1 MGPLGAAYT
10 TEYENL
16 AFHPGS
22 TRTNFSAV
30 ATKAGQIGSLG
41 QRGTA
46 APGLRH
52 LGLSTNVAWAI
63 SLPAVPATGLSPF
76 RALLLNP
83 RPTRRTGGIMI
94 GLIRAAI
101 IGASLV
107 FGLISAQAADKPFKR
122 DDLADS
128 AIKLEAQIKT
138 EAGAINKS
146 ATALRSD
153 ADAAFRRNDM
163 RTGLQILGQ
172 IAATTPED
180 GGNWLRLARTIFQI
194 RPATSSE
201 QTFLLER
208 ASTAAYIA
216 YQRAANASDEANAL
230 ALLGRAMAER
240 KLWRPALDA
249 LRLSLDLREVADV
262 RASYEKMRDEHG
274 FRLLDYTIDS
284 DSASPRACFQFSEE
298 LARRTDFT
306 PFVALAGNDKPAL
319 SSEGKQLCVDGLK
332 HGERYN
338 INLRAGLPSTVREGL
353 PKSAE
358 FNVYVRDRKPF
369 VRFTGRAYVLPR
381 TGQRGIPL
389 VSVNTPSVAVEV
401 FRIGDRNLINTVVDG
416 DFQRSLSRYELSNLG
431 DERGVKV
438 WSGQLATAMTLNQDV
453 TTAFPVD
460 EAIGTML
467 PGVYVMIATAKGPGS
482 DTGDDDGGLATQWF
496 IVSDLGLTA
505 FSGNDGI
512 HVFVNSLASTDA
524 VARAEVRLVARNN
537 EILATR
543 TTDDSGHAVFEAGL
557 ARGEGG
563 LSPAMLTVST
573 DKADYAFLSL
583 KSSAF
588 DLSDR
593 GVAGRAAPA
602 AADAFVYAERGV
614 YRSNETVYLTAL
626 LRDGQGN
633 AVSGGPLTLVV
644 ERPDGVEFRR
654 AVLPDQGAGGRTL
667 AVALNSAVPAG
678 TWRVRAFTDPKGN
691 SVGETTFMV
700 EDYIP
705 ERIDFD
711 VTAKEKQIK
720 VDAPAELKVDGHFL
734 YGAPASDLQLEGD
747 MLVATAA
754 ERPGFPGYQFGVD
767 DEENASNERTPI
779 EDLPETD
786 TNGAARFPVSLPTAP
801 TSTRPQEAQIFIRMA
816 EAGGRAVE
824 RKIVLPVT
832 PTSAMIGV
840 KPLFG
845 ENNVAEGDKAAFDV
859 VFVSADGRPLAR
871 DGLRYELL
879 KIETRYQWYRQNS
892 SWEFEPVKSTSRV
905 ADGDLVVMADH
916 PARIILSP
924 QPGRYRLDVKTT
936 ETDGP
941 LTSVQFDVGW
951 YSDGSADSP
960 DLLETS
966 IDKPEYQSGDTMV
979 VSVNARTAGKLTI
992 NVLGDRL
999 LTTQTID
1006 VKQGTAQVRIQV
1018 GKDWGSGAYV
1028 VATLRRP
1035 LDAAASRMPGRAIG
1049 LKWFGIDK
1057 KARTLQVNLSPP
1069 ALVRPNSTLKLPV
1082 KLTGLSPGEDAK
1094 VVVAAVDVG
1103 ILNLTNYKP
1112 PAPDDYYLGQ
1122 RRLTAEIRDVYGQL
1136 IDGMQGT
1143 RGQLKTGGDSA
1154 GAELQGSPPTQKPL
1168 ALYSGIVTVAADGT
1182 AEISFNIPEFAGTA
1196 RVMAI
1201 AWTATKLGRATID
1214 VTVRDPV
1221 VLTTTLPRFL
1231 LTGDHGTMSID
1242 LDNVEGAPG
1251 DYAVNVKASGPV
1263 KVSGRAQ
1270 PSVKLAAKQRSSMS
1284 LGLDAGGAGTAAL
1297 DVDIKGPNGMSL
1309 TRHYALDVKAATQ
1322 VLTRRSVRTLAKG
1335 ESLTLTS
1342 DMFSDLVDGT
1352 GTVSISANLSAA
1364 LDAATILKALD
1375 RYPYGCSEQ
1384 ITSRAM
1390 PLLYVNDLAA
1400 GAHLAMD
1407 TTIDQRIRDAID
1419 RLLARQG
1426 SNGSFGLWSAGGDD
1440 AWLDAYVTDFLTR
1453 AREKGFAV
1461 PDVLFRSALDRI
1473 RNSVVNSEEPE
1484 KDGGRNL
1491 AYGLYVL
1498 ARNGTAPIG
1507 DLRYLADT
1515 KLNNLATP
1523 IAKAQLAAALALVGD
1538 KARAERVYA
1547 AAVDSLAPKPVIEFG
1562 RADYGSALRDAAAL
1576 VSLAGEG
1583 NAPKA
1588 TLMQAVSRVEA
1599 ARGLSPYTST
1609 QENAWL
1615 VLAAR
1620 ALAKETMALDFDG
1633 APIKTALYRS
1643 YKAAEMAGKPIRIT
1657 NTGDAPIQTVVSVGG
1672 SPKTPEPPVANG
1684 FNIER
1689 NYFTLDGKPADV
1701 SKVKQNDRFAV
1712 VLKITEAKPEFGHI
1726 MVSDYLPA
1734 GFEIDNP
1741 HIVSSGDT
1749 GTLSWIEDGEE
1760 PENTEFRDDRFT
1772 AAIDRTAND
1781 NAIFTVAYVVRAV
1794 SPGKYVLPQAYVE
1807 DMYNP
1812 SRYGRTGTGSVEVR
1826 SAK

>member
-1 MGPLGAAYT
+1 
-10 TEYENL
+10 
-16 AFHPGS
+16 
-22 TRTNFSAV
+22 
-30 ATKAGQIGSLG
+30 
-41 QRGTA
+41 
-46 APGLRH
+46 
-52 LGLSTNVAWAI
+52 
-63 SLPAVPATGLSPF
+63 
-76 RALLLNP
+76 
-83 RPTRRTGGIMI
+83 MI
-94 GLIRAAI
+94 GLVRAAI
-101 IGASLV
+101 FCATLS
-107 FGLISAQAADKPFKR
+107 FGLISVALPLARAADKAFKR

-128 AIKLEAQIKT
+128 AIKLEAQIKS
-138 EAGAINKS
+138 EAGVVSKS
-146 ATALRSD
+146 GAALKAD
-153 ADAAFRRNDM
+153 ADAAFKRNDY

-172 IAATTPED
+172 IATTAPD
-180 GGNWLRLARTIFQI
+180 DSGNWVRLARTIFQM
-194 RPATSSE
+194 RPANSSE

-208 ASTAAYIA
+208 ASTAAYIG
-216 YQRAANASDEANAL
+216 YQRAANPGDEADAL
-230 ALLGRAMAER
+230 AVLGRALSER
-240 KLWRPALDA
+240 KLWRPALDS

-262 RASYEKMRDEHG
+262 RGQYEKMRDEHG

-284 DSASPRACFQFSEE
+284 DSASPRACFQFSED
-298 LARRTDFT
+298 LAKRTDFT
-306 PFVALAGNDKPAL
+306 PFVALAGSDKPAL
-319 SSEGKQLCVDGLK
+319 TSESRQLCVDGLK

-338 INLRAGLPSTVREGL
+338 INLRAGLPSTVKEGL

-389 VSVNTPSVAVEV
+389 VSVNTPAVSVSV
-401 FRIGDRNLINTVVDG
+401 FRIGDRNLINSVIEG
-416 DFQRSLSRYELSNLG
+416 DFQRALSSYEVTRLG

-438 WSGQLATAMTLNQDV
+438 WSGELSTATTLNQDV

-460 EAIGTML
+460 QALGDL
-467 PGVYVMIATAKGPGS
+467 QPGVYVMTAAAKGPG
-482 DTGDDDGGLATQWF
+482 DDDGLLATQWF

-512 HVFVNSLASTDA
+512 HVFVNSLASTEA
-524 VARAEVRLVARNN
+524 VSKAEVRLVARNN

-543 TTDDSGHAVFEAGL
+543 KTDDAGHAVFEAGL

-573 DKADYAFLSL
+573 DKSDYAFLSL

-593 GVAGRAAPA
+593 GLSGRAVPA
-602 AADAFVYAERGV
+602 GADAFVYAERGV

-626 LRDGQGN
+626 LRDGLGN

-654 AVLPDQGAGGRTL
+654 AVLADQGAGGRSL
-667 AVALNSAVPAG
+667 ALPLNSAVPTG
-678 TWRVRAFTDPKGN
+678 TWRVRAFTDPKAN

-705 ERIDFD
+705 ERVDFD
-711 VTAKEKQIK
+711 ITSKDKQIK
-720 VDAPAELKVDGHFL
+720 VDAPVELKVAGHFL
-734 YGAPASDLQLEGD
+734 YGAPASELQLEGD
-747 MLVATAA
+747 MLVAPAD
-754 ERPGFPGYQFGVD
+754 ERAGFPGYQFGVA
-767 DEENASNERTPI
+767 DEETASNERTPI
-779 EDLPETD
+779 ENLPESDAKGVAT
-786 TNGAARFPVSLPTAP
+786 FPVSIAKPP

-824 RKIVLPVT
+824 RKIVLPVAAT
-832 PTSAMIGV
+832 AAMIGV

-845 ENNVAEGDKAAFDV
+845 DKNVAEGDKAAFDV
-859 VFVSADGRPLAR
+859 IFVSPDGKSLAR

-879 KIETRYQWYRQNS
+879 KIESRYQWYRQNS
-892 SWEFEPVKSTSRV
+892 SWQFEPVKSTKRM
-905 ADGDLVVMADH
+905 ADGDVTVAADK
-916 PARIILSP
+916 PARVTLSP
-924 QPGRYRLDVKTT
+924 EPGRYRLDVKSTDA
-936 ETDGP
+936 DGP

-951 YSDGSADSP
+951 YSDGSADTP

-966 IDKPEYQSGDTMV
+966 IDKPDYQSGDTMV
-979 VSVNARTAGKLTI
+979 VSVNARTAGKLTV

-999 LTTQTID
+999 LTTQTTDI
-1006 VKQGTAQVRIQV
+1006 KEGTAQVKIPV
-1018 GKDWGSGAYV
+1018 GKDWGTGAYV

-1035 LDAAASRMPGRAIG
+1035 LDAAALRMPGRAIG

-1057 KARTLQVNLSPP
+1057 KARTIQVNLSPP
-1069 ALVRPNSTLKLPV
+1069 ALVRPNATMKVPV
-1082 KLTGLSPGEDAK
+1082 KLTGLNPGEDAK

-1112 PAPDDYYLGQ
+1112 PAPDTYYLGQ
-1122 RRLTAEIRDVYGQL
+1122 RRLTAEIRDLYGQL

-1143 RGQLKTGGDSA
+1143 RGQLKTGGDGA

-1168 ALYSGIVTVAADGT
+1168 ALYSGIVTVASDGT
-1182 AEISFNIPEFAGTA
+1182 AEISFDLPEFAGTA
-1196 RVMAI
+1196 RVMAV
-1201 AWTATKLGRATID
+1201 AWTATKLGRATVD

-1221 VLTTTLPRFL
+1221 VLTATLPRFL
-1231 LTGDHGTMSID
+1231 LNGDHGTMSFD
-1242 LDNVEGAPG
+1242 LDNVEGVAG
-1251 DYAVNVKASGPV
+1251 DYSVSVKTSGPV
-1263 KVSGRAQ
+1263 KISGN
-1270 PSVKLAAKQRSSMS
+1270 PTTTVKLAAKQRTSMS
-1284 LGLDAGGAGTAAL
+1284 LALDGGGAGQAAL
-1297 DVDIKGPNGMSL
+1297 DVDIKGPNGL
-1309 TRHYALDVKAATQ
+1309 TLARHYALDVKPATQ

-1335 ESLTLTS
+1335 ESLTLTP

-1352 GTVSISANLSAA
+1352 GAVSVSAGLSNA

-1407 TTIDQRIRDAID
+1407 SAVDQRIRDAID

-1473 RNSVVNSEEPE
+1473 RNSVVNAEEPE
-1484 KDGGRNL
+1484 KDGGKNL

-1538 KARAERVYA
+1538 RGRAERVYA
-1547 AAVDSLAPKPVIEFG
+1547 AAADSLAPKPVLQFG

-1615 VLAAR
+1615 VLASR
-1620 ALAKETMALDFDG
+1620 ALANETMALDVNGDSV
-1633 APIKTALYRS
+1633 KTALYRS
-1643 YKAAEMAGKPIRIT
+1643 YKAAEIAGKPIKIT

-1672 SPKTPEPPVANG
+1672 SPVTPEPAAANG
-1684 FNIER
+1684 FKIER
-1689 NYFTLDGKPADV
+1689 NYFTLDGKPTDV

-1741 HIVSSGDT
+1741 HLVSSGDS

-1772 AAIDRTAND
+1772 AAIDRAAD
-1781 NAIFTVAYVVRAV
+1781 DKSIFTVAYVVRAV

-1812 SRYGRTGTGSVEVR
+1812 SRYGRTGTGSLEVR